1 MKNKVSV
8 VVPCFNS
15 EKTLDKCISALLN
28 QKFSGDFEIVMVDDG
43 STDSTAE
50 IIKKNKKIKY
60 IFQKNSGPAK
70 ARNNGWKHANGDIVV
85 FTDSDCVPEKDWL
98 KLMISPFGISNNIG
112 AVGGAYG
119 KTINLES
126 LLASLIGEE
135 IKFRYKNIGKYTDAH
150 GSYSLAVRKNVLEK
164 ISGYNEF
171 YPVATAED
179 WDLCYRIQ
187 AAGYKIYFNRKAKV
201 GHHHP
206 AKLVKYLKTQ
216 FRHGFYRVRLYK
228 DNPKRVVGDKYSGN
242 AKYVVVFSGLSLLFL
257 VLTIFLDYLFYFFL
271 ISFFALVI
279 LNSRL
284 FFYLNEKKGFIFAI
298 QDFVLQII
306 RGFAWLFGMIK
317 GIWFLKNDEVKKL

>member
-15 EKTLDKCISALLN
+15 EKTLDRCIGALLN

-43 STDSTAE
+43 STDSTVE

-119 KTINLES
+119 KTINSES

-150 GSYSLAVRKNVLEK
+150 GSYSLAIRKNVLEK

-242 AKYVVVFSGLSLLFL
+242 AKYVVVFSGLFLLFL
-257 VLTIFLDYLFYFFL
+257 VLNIFSGKFVLPFL
-271 ISFFALVI
+271 ISFLVLVI
-279 LNSRL
+279 LNLKLL
-284 FFYLNEKKGFIFAI
+284 FFLRKKKSLLFAFDDFIL
-298 QDFVLQII
+298 QFV
-306 RGFAWLFGMIK
+306 RGFAWFFGMIK
-317 GIWFLKNDEVKKL
+317 GVWFIYLHEGK